1 LKEPA
6 TIGWSRLA
14 RSFLN
19 ADLFACGVATLI
31 QCVGVWRFGIRL
43 SVVMGVTFVAV
54 GPIVAMAAS
63 AVAITAIFGA
73 VIVAGAFATLIA
85 PFASRLL
92 RYFPPLV
99 TGTIITAIGI
109 TLVRIGINWAGGGS
123 GAKNFGDP
131 VNLGIVALVLATIL
145 AIHKLCAGFVANIA
159 ILIGLGIGF
168 AAALALGLVDLTG
181 VRDAEWVALV
191 YPFRFGLP
199 TFDFGATVSLCV
211 VMLVVMV
218 ESSGERVRLCL
229 EH

>member
-1 LKEPA
+1 
-6 TIGWSRLA
+6 
-14 RSFLN
+14 
-19 ADLFACGVATLI
+19 
-31 QCVGVWRFGIRL
+31 
-43 SVVMGVTFVAV
+43 MGVTFVAV